1 MKTLLVFRERL
12 KKFYAQNSMFI
23 DKAFQFVLAL
33 VVFTAISNSLGF
45 MKSLT
50 NPILLAGLSVIC
62 MFLPINGTVLFAAA
76 LILIQLYKL
85 SIEVMA
91 VTAAIMLVMFILY
104 FRFVPKQAIVL
115 LLTPLACALKIP
127 YIMPVALGLT
137 ATPLSMVSVG
147 CGVMIYYIIHYVT
160 VYAAGV
166 STADEADAVSR
177 VSYFVQNVL
186 QNKQMI
192 LMIIAFAIVITVV
205 YAIRR
210 QSFDHSWD
218 FAIAAGLLLDFVVFV
233 IGNIAFDVKIDYGML
248 ILGSILSLILSL
260 ILELF
265 LFTVDYS
272 RTKSVQYEDDEYY
285 YYVKAVPKVSMSVP
299 EKTVKRINHGRG
311 SQHFERPLPEEEE
324 EDIDREIRK
333 KAGR

>member
-1 MKTLLVFRERL
+1 
-12 KKFYAQNSMFI
+12 
-23 DKAFQFVLAL
+23 
-33 VVFTAISNSLGF
+33 
-45 MKSLT
+45 
-50 NPILLAGLSVIC
+50 
-62 MFLPINGTVLFAAA
+62 
-76 LILIQLYKL
+76 
-85 SIEVMA
+85 
-91 VTAAIMLVMFILY
+91 MLVMFILY

-285 YYVKAVPKVSMSVP
+285 YYVKAVPKVSMS
-299 EKTVKRINHGRG
+299 RCGLYFG
-311 SQHFERPLPEEEE
+311 SGIPLAVLAVYLYGVSYFVSRNL
-324 EDIDREIRK
+324 IDFR
-333 KAGR
+333 ALFSLSCLP